1 MSSSRKINLKSSDG
15 EIFEIDTA
23 VAMESQTL
31 KHMIE
36 DCADNTT
43 ITAQNVTSNI
53 LAKVVEFLKK
63 HVEAA
68 SSETCLKAWDAEFVK
83 VDQGTLIDLINAA
96 DYLNIPSLLDLTCKA
111 VADIMNGKTP
121 EEIRNTFHI
130 VNDYSLGE
138 EEKVRRE
145 LRWAFD

>member
-68 SSETCLKAWDAEFVK
+68 SSETCLKTWDAEFVK